1 MASIAQYYA
10 EVGVGLDRGSLR
22 SVQAYLKNIERY
34 FTNFQRRIQRNQALS
49 LRVRVDTNSLQR
61 NLQTSANRAARSVVV
76 PITRFNVNQ
85 AGMTRAFS
93 RAALNLNQSVSGIG
107 SRVDTA
113 AMLQSLQTGINR
125 ISKTLVVPISRFKI
139 NEAGLAK
146 AFNASFKKPAF
157 TNRMQI
163 GVRISPAS
171 LSGMRTQVRQAL
183 EGLTIRPRI
192 SPRYQQGSGGSGG
205 RVRGGGDGGDWVQR
219 SDPRSRRQSPYHNP
233 MMLGGA
239 IGAGVRYGAFAL
251 PLIGGVMGLNALSNT
266 LHEYRA
272 QETGLEFAAGMVS
285 DPNKDVDYYRKY
297 LRYVGD
303 TTGQRESN
311 LSRDFHQ
318 MLAGS
323 AGTEMEPHLEEGFLG
338 LTQYASILGLSDDN
352 MKLVM
357 RGVTQMI

>member
-34 FTNFQRRIQRNQALS
+34 FINFQRRVQRNQSLSLS
-49 LRVRVDTNSLQR
+49 LRVKVDTNSLQR
-61 NLQTSANRAARSVVV
+61 NLQTSANRVAKSVIV
-76 PITRFNVNQ
+76 PITRFSINQ
-85 AGMTRAFS
+85 DGMSRAFN
-93 RAALNLNQSVSGIG
+93 RAALNISQSLG
-107 SRVDTA
+107 SMSTKVDRA
-113 AMLQSLQTGINR
+113 AMLQALQNGLNRVSKSLVLT
-125 ISKTLVVPISRFKI
+125 ISRFKI
-139 NEAGLAK
+139 NEAGLART
-146 AFNASFKKPAF
+146 FNASFKKPAF
-157 TNRMQI
+157 SNRMQI
-163 GVRISPAS
+163 SVRLSQAS
-171 LSGMRTQVRQAL
+171 LSGMRAQIRQAL
-183 EGLTIRPRI
+183 EGMTIRPTIR
-192 SPRYQQGSGGSGG
+192 PRYQQGSGGG
-205 RVRGGGDGGDWVQR
+205 RIVGGGSDDWVRR
-219 SDPRSRRQSPYHNP
+219 SDPRSRRMSPYHNP

-251 PLIGGVMGLNALSNT
+251 PLVGGAMGLNALSNT

-272 QETGLEFAAGMVS
+272 QETGLEFAAGMTS
-285 DPNKDVDYYRKY
+285 DPDKDVSYYRKY

-303 TTGQRESN
+303 VTGQRESN

-338 LTQYASILGLSDDN
+338 LTQYASILGLSDEN
-352 MKLVM
+352 MRLVM